1 MTLDLL
7 LGVAVAAGIAL
18 GALRG
23 VGRTWIAAGAITVG
37 AFATLSVWGLTSP
50 VLTGFSHAIAA
61 SFTGLAIIAV
71 GLIAARWFRRGD
83 KPAPTKLSR
92 TAGAGL
98 GAVLG
103 ASIVA
108 VALPVI
114 ASTQPAMV
122 VSSQAFAAFR
132 QEPAKTDPQADGAT
146 STTVSSEDAK
156 AETTD
161 INSETRRV
169 IAWTRVA
176 ASNGQRSQSYTG
188 TVRAT
193 DRAQLAFEV
202 TGDIA
207 AFLVKVG
214 DTVKAG
220 DVLARLD
227 ETPLRLAV
235 AEREARVAEARAVLE
250 EARADFRRQRSL
262 FRRKV
267 IAEARLERAQL
278 SLSTAASRLK
288 SAEAARK
295 TAEDSLASTILR
307 APFDARV
314 SAQLREASEIAMAGS
329 PVLELEGL
337 TSGRELIVNLPEEVV
352 SRIGIGDA
360 FPLNNREGMAT
371 VTEIGSRARG
381 GATFPVTLALQT
393 KTPVLT
399 GATRSVQVQY
409 QAHVRTVMTV
419 PLGAV
424 AVGTEK
430 SGRVFVYDE
439 STKRITS
446 RDVAIERYRREKIEV
461 TGDIAPGQIIASRGA
476 AFLTDGEAVDLL
488 GVGIARFER

>member
-1 MTLDLL
+1 MVLDFLL
-7 LGVAVAAGIAL
+7 FAVLVAGAVVGIYRGAGRIWPWALLAAL
-18 GALRG
+18 GAFVTLG
-23 VGRTWIAAGAITVG
+23 VWWLVPSGTP
-37 AFATLSVWGLTSP
+37 SLTRA
-50 VLTGFSHAIAA
+50 LAA
-61 SFTGLAIIAV
+61 SFSGVFAFAL
-71 GLIAARWFRRGD
+71 GLIAARWFVQSARPVRT
-83 KPAPTKLSR
+83 PRSR
-92 TAGAGL
+92 LAGAGL
-98 GAVLG
+98 GSVLG
-103 ASIVA
+103 VSLFFIALPAVA
-108 VALPVI
+108 VSQPSAI
-114 ASTQPAMV
+114 ASSLTAVAYRPLLPSSASPPADKAV
-122 VSSQAFAAFR
+122 AKSTPRAAAKDQRSQA
-132 QEPAKTDPQADGAT
+132 E
-146 STTVSSEDAK
+146 
-156 AETTD
+156 AEA
-161 INSETRRV
+161 SARRL

-176 ASNGQRSQSYTG
+176 TINGKRSQSYTG

-207 AFLVKVG
+207 AILVKVG

-235 AEREARVAEARAVLE
+235 AERDARVAEARAVLE

-424 AVGTEK
+424 AVGTE
-430 SGRVFVYDE
+430 
-439 STKRITS
+439 
-446 RDVAIERYRREKIEV
+446 
-461 TGDIAPGQIIASRGA
+461 
-476 AFLTDGEAVDLL
+476 
-488 GVGIARFER
+488 

>member
-146 STTVSSEDAK
+146 STTASSEDAK

-161 INSETRRV
+161 IDSETRRV

-227 ETPLRLAV
+227 ETPLSLAV

-314 SAQLREASEIAMAGS
+314 SAQLREASEIAMSGS
-329 PVLELEGL
+329 HVLELEGL

-360 FPLNNREGMAT
+360 FPLNSREGTAT

-393 KTPVLT
+393 ETPVLT

-409 QAHVRTVMTV
+409 QAHARTVMTV

-439 STKRITS
+439 RTKRITS
-446 RDVAIERYRREKIEV
+446 RDVAIERYRRDKIEV
-461 TGDIAPGQIIASRGA
+461 TGDIAAGQIIASRGA